1 MVEIPVIS
9 IRNFQIDSLS
19 LRTERT
25 VTVFFPPGYRTGVEY
40 PVLFCADGQ
49 AVEGFSYSLSTAM
62 EEGNTPPVILVGVHS
77 DPRLR
82 AYEYVDGIDSSLFL
96 AHEHFFTD
104 EVYRWAIAK
113 FTLACAWPACGVFG
127 FSNGGAFA
135 LSMGV
140 RHREKYG
147 VVIAFSIAGVPH
159 RIEESEYA
167 RRPAARYYLSAG
179 TREKPFRATG
189 RAIARIL
196 AKNEVEHVITER
208 HAGHDFDF
216 WNSEL
221 CEAIRWAFPEDKL
234 GNRGRQK

>member
-1 MVEIPVIS
+1 MKS
-9 IRNFQIDSLS
+9 IRNFQIHS
-19 LRTERT
+19 LRLQTKRT
-25 VTVFFPPGYRTGVEY
+25 ITVFFPQGYRTGLDY
-40 PVLFCADGQ
+40 PALFCADGQ
-49 AVEGFSYSLSTAM
+49 AVEGFSSSLLKAM
-62 EEGNTPPVILVGVHS
+62 EEGRTPPVILVGVHS

-82 AYEYVDGIDSSLFL
+82 AYEYVDGIDSSVFL

-113 FTLACAWPACGVFG
+113 LDLSCARPACGVFG

-147 VVIAFSIAGVPH
+147 VVIAFSIAGGPH
-159 RIEESEYA
+159 RIEESEFA

-179 TREKPFRATG
+179 TREKPFRDTG
-189 RAIARIL
+189 RAISSIL
-196 AKNEVEHVITER
+196 SKSDVEHVITER

-221 CEAIRWAFPEDKL
+221 CEAIRWAFPEGKP
-234 GNRGRQK
+234 GIR